1 MSAEA
6 REALRRLTAAFEEH
20 LEAVV
25 SRRGDEDAAVDDAYE
40 SLAEAFVRYEEA
52 LDIEYAETLPVLLDE
67 DFDDEVEDEV
77 EDDEELD
84 DDALD
89 GHAEEDEEDMDDD
102 MDDFDLRNG

>member
-1 MSAEA
+1 MTMSADA

-20 LEAVV
+20 LGAVA

-40 SLAEAFVRYEEA
+40 ALAEAFVRYEEA

-67 DFDDEVEDEV
+67 DFDDES
-77 EDDEELD
+77 
-84 DDALD
+84 LD

-102 MDDFDLRNG
+102 MDDFDLRNE